1 MTSGKKV
8 KIWLF
13 GIAAIAFLLR
23 IAGISYGIPQQFIG
37 DEFVQVAVALKM
49 LDTRSLAPNFPDIF
63 YHQPLSAY
71 ISTAGIGAYLAA
83 QLALGRFQNLAEMKT
98 HYILHSGELL
108 IVPRF
113 IAAFLGALTSLL
125 LYAIGKN
132 LWNERAGL
140 IAAWFGATDFL
151 RVFVEHSGRVWGYMS
166 FFVALAFLM
175 SVKLL
180 QSEKTKD
187 YLKSAGATLLA
198 AANLLP
204 GLFTF
209 VPAAVMKFRFK
220 NKKIWLS
227 FGVLLLGVII
237 IYLLSPRG
245 LGALLFRFQSLS
257 GGALVQEVAGKAIE
271 YKVSTVSAP
280 HRFFDAFATLF
291 NYIPVYFLLAISA
304 LTGLWK
310 ENKKTFW
317 FFGSFLLAY
326 YLFIGP
332 FFTFGWVARALVP
345 LSVYLVVLAVYG
357 IVKLN
362 ERFYFARK
370 VGLAGMVAIVSLPSL
385 GMSVWFDA
393 KLLKGDTRTAAVDW
407 IYENL
412 PEDSKV
418 LVFSFTNEVVNQ
430 NQEVLEVM
438 RKTAPGELNTRQR
451 LLLQSPDA
459 LYPRPKFFA
468 WDLRDIGQEKVPP
481 DFFKDQQFKYY
492 LRTDFGGKDQGY
504 YDQIIEDQFAEKK
517 PLARFSPFHEGRGTT
532 PENFGNVHNM
542 TAPLRALREAEQF
555 GPIVEIY
562 EIQFR

>member
-1 MTSGKKV
+1 MTSGKKT
-8 KIWLF
+8 KIWLL
-13 GIAAIAFLLR
+13 GIVVIAFLIR
-23 IAGISYGIPQQFIG
+23 VAGIGYGIPQQFIG

-49 LDTRSLAPNFPDIF
+49 LDTRSLTPNFPDIF

-71 ISTAGIGAYLAA
+71 ISTVGIGAYLAA
-83 QLALGRFQNLAEMKT
+83 QLTLGRFQDVAEMKT

-113 IAAFLGALTSLL
+113 IAALLGALASLF
-125 LYAIGKN
+125 LYAVGKN
-132 LWNERAGL
+132 LWGERAGL

-166 FFVALAFLM
+166 FFVALALLA
-175 SVKLL
+175 SIKLL
-180 QSEKTKD
+180 QSERVKD
-187 YLKSAGATLLA
+187 YLKSAGATLLS

-209 VPAAVMKFRFK
+209 VPIAVMKFRFK

-227 FGVLLLGVII
+227 FVVLLFGIII

-257 GGALVQEVAGKAIE
+257 GGALVQEVAGRAIE
-271 YKVSTVSAP
+271 YKVASVSAP
-280 HRFFDAFATLF
+280 HRFFDVFATLF

-304 LTGLWK
+304 LAGLWK

-332 FFTFGWVARALVP
+332 FFTFGWVVRALVP
-345 LSVYLVVLAVYG
+345 LSVYLVVLAAYG
-357 IVKLN
+357 VV
-362 ERFYFARK
+362 RFSEKFDLAK
-370 VGLAGMVAIVSLPSL
+370 KIGLAGMAAIVSLPSL
-385 GMSVWFDA
+385 SMSVWFDA

-412 PEDSKV
+412 PEDSRI

-430 NQEVLEVM
+430 NRDVLEAMKRV
-438 RKTAPGELNTRQR
+438 APGELNTRQR
-451 LLLQSPDA
+451 LLLESPDA

-468 WDLRDIGQEKVPP
+468 WDLRDVGREKVPP

-492 LRTDFGGKDQGY
+492 LRTDFGGKDQEY
-504 YDQIIEDQFAEKK
+504 YNQIIEDQFAEKK
-517 PLARFSPFHEGRGTT
+517 LLTRLSPFQEGGGIT
-532 PENFGNVHNM
+532 PESFGNIHNM
-542 TAPLRALREAEQF
+542 VSPLRALREAEQF